1 MEGHPPDRK
10 LRTRFALK
18 ALDLGEMFQSTFDGF
33 SLSGETRRKVVLTVP
48 AGQSTGGGASANQ
61 AISLVPDDGKS
72 GILVAGT
79 VHGASMTA
87 ELRGYPYLRDLF
99 KLRYHGQRFAVT
111 EPEFQAFLEKARGCL
126 EANGYTVTVVNQV
139 PAAQKQHL
147 AAGATGGD
155 STGMWILVAVL
166 LLAGAGA
173 AIYFLVIR

>member
-1 MEGHPPDRK
+1 MEGNPQDRK

-48 AGQSTGGGASANQ
+48 EGQSTGGGAAANQ
-61 AISLVPDDGKS
+61 SISLVPDDGKS

-111 EPEFQAFLEKARGCL
+111 EPEYQAFLEKARGCL
-126 EANGYTVTVVNQV
+126 ETNGYTVTVVNQL

-147 AAGATGGD
+147 ATSPQGGD
-155 STGMWILVAVL
+155 ATALWVVLGVL
-166 LLAGAGA
+166 LLAGVGVAV
-173 AIYFLVIR
+173 YFLALK